1 MPELTKDQILSA
13 DDLDLLEIE
22 VPEWKGSVFCRVMSV
37 GERDAY
43 EREWIGKKETGVE
56 NFRTKFLQRV
66 LCSKSGEL
74 LFTGDEVAA
83 LSKKSA
89 RVMARLWDKAM
100 KHNHLMADDV
110 EELAKN

>member
-1 MPELTKDQILSA
+1 MGALSKDQILA
-13 DDLDLLEIE
+13 ANDMDLLEIE
-22 VPEWKGSVFCRVMSV
+22 VPEWSGSVYCRVMTV

-43 EREWIGKKETGVE
+43 EREWIGKRETGVE

-66 LCSKSGEL
+66 LCNKDGEL
-74 LFTGDEVAA
+74 LFSSDEVAL

-100 KHNHLMADDV
+100 KHNHLMAEDV

>member
-1 MPELTKDQILSA
+1 MAALTKDQILSA

-22 VPEWKGSVFCRVMSV
+22 VPEWGGSVYCRVMSV

-43 EREWIGKKETGVE
+43 EREWIGKRETGVE

-66 LCSKSGEL
+66 LCSKDGQL
-74 LFTGDEVAA
+74 LFTPDEVSA

-89 RVMARLWDKAM
+89 RVMARLWERTM

>member
-1 MPELTKDQILSA
+1 MSALTKDQILAA
-13 DDLDLLEIE
+13 DDMDLLEIN
-22 VPEWKGSVFCRVMSV
+22 VPEWNGSVYIRVMSV

-43 EREWIGKKETGVE
+43 EREWIGKRETGVE
-56 NFRTKFLQRV
+56 HFRTKFLQRV
-66 LCSKSGEL
+66 LCSENGEL
-74 LFTGDEVAA
+74 LFNADEVAA

>member
-1 MPELTKDQILSA
+1 MDELTKDQILAA
-13 DDLDLLEIE
+13 DDLDLLKIE
-22 VPEWKGSVFCRVMSV
+22 VPEWKGCVYCRVMSV
-37 GERDAY
+37 GERDSY

-66 LCSKSGEL
+66 LCTKDGEL
-74 LFTGDEVAA
+74 LFTCDEIAA

-89 RVMARLWDKAM
+89 RVMGRLWDKAM
-100 KHNHLMADDV
+100 KHNHLMAEDV

>member
-1 MPELTKDQILSA
+1 MTELTKDQILAA
-13 DDLDLLEIE
+13 DDLNLLEIQ
-22 VPEWKGSVFCRVMSV
+22 VPEWNGSVYCRVMSV

-56 NFRTKFLQRV
+56 NFRTKFLQKV
-66 LCSKSGEL
+66 LCTKAGEL
-74 LFTGDEVAA
+74 LFTSDEVAL

>member
-1 MPELTKDQILSA
+1 MSALTKEQILA
-13 DDLDLLEIE
+13 ANDMDLLEIE
-22 VPEWKGSVFCRVMSV
+22 VPEWSGSVYCRVMTV

-43 EREWIGKKETGVE
+43 EREWIGKRETGVE

-66 LCSKSGEL
+66 LCSKDGEL
-74 LFTGDEVAA
+74 LFSAEEVAL

>member
-1 MPELTKDQILSA
+1 MPALSKDQILA
-13 DDLDLLEIE
+13 ANDMDLLEIE
-22 VPEWKGSVFCRVMSV
+22 VPEWSGSVFCRVMSV

-43 EREWIGKKETGVE
+43 EREWIGKRETGVE

-66 LCSKSGEL
+66 LCNKDGEL
-74 LFTGDEVAA
+74 LFNAEEVAL

>member
-1 MPELTKDQILSA
+1 MTALTKDQILAA

-22 VPEWKGSVFCRVMSV
+22 VPEWGGSVFCRVMSV

-56 NFRTKFLQRV
+56 NFRTKFLQKV
-66 LCSKSGEL
+66 LCAKDGTL
-74 LFTGDEVAA
+74 LFTSEEVSGLA
-83 LSKKSA
+83 KKSA
-89 RVMARLWDKAM
+89 RVMAKLWDKAM